1 MDISSV
7 EQYIG
12 YTVASQLMKE
22 SLGDGMEYELV
33 FQALLE
39 QMQNNNV
46 SSEVSEEEIK
56 DIISNS
62 SVSLDSL
69 PLIRNGDNIPLYGNK
84 SLTYNLSDLSSFGI
98 TSSND
103 ISGIDTSYY
112 ENTDLSEIYDT
123 VNKYASMYDVDP
135 ALVLAVIKAESNFD
149 ANATSG
155 AGAIGLMQVMDFNL
169 ESLGVVNGYD
179 IDENIRAGVSILKGY
194 LDDCNGDIAM
204 ALMAYNAGPGTMMNI
219 IDNLLK

>member
-84 SLTYNLSDLSSFGI
+84 SRER
-98 TSSND
+98 
-103 ISGIDTSYY
+103 YY
-112 ENTDLSEIYDT
+112 L
-123 VNKYASMYDVDP
+123 
-135 ALVLAVIKAESNFD
+135 
-149 ANATSG
+149 
-155 AGAIGLMQVMDFNL
+155 
-169 ESLGVVNGYD
+169 
-179 IDENIRAGVSILKGY
+179 
-194 LDDCNGDIAM
+194 
-204 ALMAYNAGPGTMMNI
+204 
-219 IDNLLK
+219 

>member
-39 QMQNNNV
+39 QMQNNNI

-69 PLIRNGDNIPLYGNK
+69 PLIRNGDNIPYM
-84 SLTYNLSDLSSFGI
+84 
-98 TSSND
+98 
-103 ISGIDTSYY
+103 
-112 ENTDLSEIYDT
+112 EI
-123 VNKYASMYDVDP
+123 K
-135 ALVLAVIKAESNFD
+135 VL
-149 ANATSG
+149 
-155 AGAIGLMQVMDFNL
+155 L
-169 ESLGVVNGYD
+169 
-179 IDENIRAGVSILKGY
+179 
-194 LDDCNGDIAM
+194 
-204 ALMAYNAGPGTMMNI
+204 I
-219 IDNLLK
+219 I